1 MAFELTSEAFE
12 DGGTI
17 PVRYTCDGENV
28 SPPLAWSGA
37 PEGTKSFALFVEDP
51 DAPRGTFD
59 HWIVYDIPADA
70 EGLPEDAGASPRL
83 EAPGGPLQGKNDFGD
98 VGWGGPCPPRG
109 R

>member
-51 DAPRGTFD
+51 DAPRD
-59 HWIVYDIPADA
+59 PWPWLV
-70 EGLPEDAGASPRL
+70 
-83 EAPGGPLQGKNDFGD
+83 GPLVAAVSLVVLFFALR
-98 VGWGGPCPPRG
+98 PPKKLRNHP